1 MIASD
6 PTAQAGV
13 SAKWYAEPKGDA
25 HTTLVPVFRMVREE
39 SEWRVDAD
47 EYHAGLYCSSDK
59 PGIRGR
65 SQRGCEYG
73 PATMPYNVTRQAVD
87 TLTAKIGQHRN
98 LPEVLTNRGSW
109 KDQKRAKKQTQFIEG
124 EFYRQRIFEK
134 HAKTI
139 LRDAQIFGRGALK
152 VWTEGRRIK
161 TERTFPWELY
171 ADEWDARY
179 GSPRNLYHCR
189 SVDKGVLLEQYA
201 RTESGGWKGKVRD
214 AIDGAGRFDLHYDMV
229 NSGSGCTVDR
239 VDIIEAWHLCDRPE
253 EHEQAEDLDREP
265 EEEGA
270 RDEEEQPTE
279 APVDQ
284 GDQPRKHKCTG
295 RHVVVTTAGTLID
308 EPWEYDYFPYVVLS
322 YNDALVGTWG
332 HGLVEQL
339 EGYQYEI
346 NMATE
351 RLSEMYRL
359 SGVMVATPD
368 GAKVHDSQFVN
379 GIHVMRHANG
389 GVPQVLQLDL
399 VNEHVRQRP
408 RELTQDA
415 LNESGMSQMSVQSQ
429 KPAGITA
436 GIALQT
442 LDDIETERFMIF
454 GRAYEDWCLE
464 LGRRFLDCAKQ
475 IAAAYG
481 DYAVSVPMKGG
492 LVKLRWSDVWIDG
505 VELRMESTSLLS
517 KQIGGKLD
525 KLMMLWESGK
535 ITDFTF
541 YRLLDDPDLQAELDL
556 ETADKLV
563 VDEILQRMLDAEEEE
578 GEAAY
583 FAPSAYQDYAW
594 AAKRAQQRYNRGFLD
609 GAPEFNLELLQRYM
623 KQCQQEM
630 EKLAPPAAPGAPQ
643 VPAGSNAQAAPLAPA
658 PQATPLPPIP
668 GLMQAA

>member
-1 MIASD
+1 
-6 PTAQAGV
+6 
-13 SAKWYAEPKGDA
+13 
-25 HTTLVPVFRMVREE
+25 MVREE
-39 SEWRVDAD
+39 SEWRVDSD
-47 EYHAGLYCSSDK
+47 EYHAGLYCASDR
-59 PGIRGR
+59 PGIRGN

-73 PATMPYNVTRQAVD
+73 PATMPYNVCRQAVD

-98 LPEVLTNRGSW
+98 LPEVLTTRGSW
-109 KDQKRAKKQTQFIEG
+109 KDQKRAKKQTQFLEG

-134 HAKTI
+134 HMKVI

-161 TERTFPWELY
+161 TERAFPWELY

-189 SVDKGVLLEQYA
+189 SIDKGVLLEQYA
-201 RTESGGWKGKVRD
+201 RTESGGWKSTVRD
-214 AIDGAGRFDLHYDMV
+214 AIEGAGRFDLHYDMM
-229 NSGSGCTVDR
+229 NGGGGCTVAR

-253 EHEQAEDLDREP
+253 EHVQAEDIDREE
-265 EEEGA
+265 EEEGH
-270 RDEEEQPTE
+270 RDDEDEPATAEP
-279 APVDQ
+279 ADQ
-284 GDQPRKHKCTG
+284 GEQPRKHKCTG

-308 EPWEYDYFPYVVLS
+308 EPWEYDYFPYVVLA
-322 YNDALVGTWG
+322 YNDAIVGCWG

-346 NMATE
+346 NMSTE
-351 RLSEMYRL
+351 RLAEMYRL
-359 SGVMVATPD
+359 SGVFVATPD
-368 GAKVHDSQFVN
+368 GAKVHDSEFMN

-389 GVPQVLQLDL
+389 GKPEVLQLDL
-399 VNEHVRQRP
+399 VNEHFRQRP

-415 LNESGMSQMSVQSQ
+415 LNESGLSQMSVQSQ

-454 GRAYEDWCLE
+454 GRASEDWCLE

-475 IAAAYG
+475 IAEAYG
-481 DYAVSVPMKGG
+481 DHAVTVPMKGG
-492 LVKLRWSDVWIDG
+492 LVRLRWSDVYIEG
-505 VELRMESTSLLS
+505 VELKMESRSLLS
-517 KQIGGKLD
+517 TQIGGKLD

-578 GEAAY
+578 GEAAF

-594 AAKRAQQRYNRGFLD
+594 SAKRAQQRYNRAWLD
-609 GAPEFNLELLQRYM
+609 GAPEFNLDLLQRYM
-623 KQCQQEM
+623 KQCQVEM
-630 EKLAPPAAPGAPQ
+630 QKLAPPPAPGAPAM
-643 VPAGSNAQAAPLAPA
+643 PASGASTGPLAPA
-658 PQATPLPPIP
+658 PGSPMPAAPQAPPLPPIP
-668 GLMQAA
+668 GMAQAA